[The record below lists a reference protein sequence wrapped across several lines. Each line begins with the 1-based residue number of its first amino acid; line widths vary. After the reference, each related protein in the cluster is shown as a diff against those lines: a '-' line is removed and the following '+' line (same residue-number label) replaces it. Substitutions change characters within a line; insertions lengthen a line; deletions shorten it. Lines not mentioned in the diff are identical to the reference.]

1 MKRNIRAHVEQEL
14 LDNYQ
19 KYYRL
24 AYSYVKNEAD
34 ALDIVQESAYKAMK
48 NCGKLKEEAFTDTWI
63 YRIVIN
69 TALDFIRQAQ
79 KDMEADED
87 YMEQSMNEEGY
98 EKADI
103 MATLSTLPT
112 KDRSVLILRYFE
124 SFKLEQIAEMTGESL
139 STVKSRLYRA
149 QEKLRAKLEPDITQR
164 AVERRI

>member
-1 MKRNIRAHVEQEL
+1 MKDNIRTYVERQL

-48 NCGKLKEEAFTDTWI
+48 NCGGLKEEAFADTWI
-63 YRIVIN
+63 YRIVVN
-69 TALDFIRQAQ
+69 TALDFLRSSQRQA
-79 KDMEADED
+79 ESVEE
-87 YMEQSMNEEGY
+87 YLEEEQSVEEGY

-103 MATLSTLPT
+103 MATLSTLAT

-149 QEKLRAKLEPDITQR
+149 QEKLRLKLE
-164 AVERRI
+164 

>member
-1 MKRNIRAHVEQEL
+1 MKGSMRAYVEREL

-24 AYSYVKNEAD
+24 AYSYVKNEED

-48 NCGKLKEEAFTDTWI
+48 NCGKLKDEAYTATWV

-69 TALDFIRQAQ
+69 TALDALRKAQ
-79 KDMEADED
+79 TDQTVSEE
-87 YMEQSMNEEGY
+87 YLELEQGVLEEGY

-103 MATLSTLPT
+103 MATLATLAT

-124 SFKLEQIAEMTGESL
+124 SFRLEQIAEMTGESL

-149 QEKLRAKLEPDITQR
+149 QEKLRLKLE
-164 AVERRI
+164 